1 MVSAYTILHVED
13 SDDDA
18 FLLDRALTRSGVFFQ
33 LRRVKDGM
41 QAIEYLQGTGHFADR
56 DAHPFP
62 SLVLL
67 DLKLPQMD
75 GFDVLS
81 WTSARPDF
89 ARLPIFVLS
98 SSDLPEDVSRAT
110 SLGARDYFVKSTRFK
125 DVVEAVARHLGVG
138 CSETAIGPKAGA
150 SQNG

>member
-1 MVSAYTILHVED
+1 VVSDYTILHVED

-18 FLLDRALTRSGVFFQ
+18 FLLDRALTRSGAFFL

-41 QAIEYLQGTGHFADR
+41 QAIDYLQGTGQFADR

-62 SLVLL
+62 ALVLL

-75 GFDVLS
+75 GFDVLA
-81 WTSARPDF
+81 WTRARPVF
-89 ARLPIFVLS
+89 AHLPIFVLS

-110 SLGARDYFVKSTRFK
+110 SLGARDYFVKSARFK
-125 DVVEAVARHLGVG
+125 DVVEAVARHLGVV
-138 CSETAIGPKAGA
+138 CSEPVIGTKAGS
-150 SQNG
+150 SQKG